1 MLLHALI
8 SRFFCLVPEKKT
20 VVSVVFSAKLLF
32 FAKVTKVGLAQS
44 IQSGNEP
51 RHRHGTAP
59 APRHGTAPVI
69 LDSPWPRVDQN
80 DQMANGPI
88 SIRSIRSI
96 S

>member
-1 MLLHALI
+1 MLHALI
-8 SRFFCLVPEKKT
+8 SLFFLSGSRKKT

-59 APRHGTAPVI
+59 APRHRGTGHFGFT
-69 LDSPWPRVDQN
+69 
-80 DQMANGPI
+80 MAT
-88 SIRSIRSI
+88 R
-96 S
+96 